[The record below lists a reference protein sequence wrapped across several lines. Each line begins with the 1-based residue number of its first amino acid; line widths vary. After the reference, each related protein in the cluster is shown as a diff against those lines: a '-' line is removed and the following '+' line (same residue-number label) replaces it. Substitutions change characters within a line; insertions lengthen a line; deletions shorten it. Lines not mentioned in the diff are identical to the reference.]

1 MATIHSAVRVFKMG
15 SVELA
20 DPDPSFPVDEVLGL
34 YRTNYPQLKSAT
46 VSDPVLESGRLIYTI
61 ELPPVKT
68 KG

>member
-1 MATIHSAVRVFKMG
+1 MHIKSLTRVFKMG

-20 DPDPSFPVDEVLGL
+20 DPGPSLSPKEVLDM
-34 YRTNYPQLKSAT
+34 YSVNYPQLKSASLSEPN
-46 VSDPVLESGRLIYTI
+46 VVADRLVYSI

>member
-1 MATIHSAVRVFKMG
+1 MSTLKKAQRVFKMG

-20 DPDPSFPVDEVLGL
+20 DPDPSMTTKQVIEL
-34 YRTNYPQLKSAT
+34 YAANYPQLRNST
-46 VSDPVLESGRLIYTI
+46 VSDPQLIADRLVYSF

>member
-1 MATIHSAVRVFKMG
+1 MTTIKQAQRVFKMG

-20 DPDPSFPVDEVLGL
+20 DPDPSMTPDQVIGL
-34 YRTNYPQLKSAT
+34 YAANYPQLKNAT
-46 VSDPVLESGRLIYTI
+46 VTDPQLVANRLVYSF

>member
-1 MATIHSAVRVFKMG
+1 MATLTTATRVFKMG

-20 DPDPSFPVDEVLGL
+20 DPDPSMTPEKVVTL
-34 YRTNYPQLKSAT
+34 YSANYPQLKNASL
-46 VSDPVLESGRLIYTI
+46 SSPSLESGRLVFTI

>member
-1 MATIHSAVRVFKMG
+1 MATLTKATRVFKMG

-20 DPDPSFPVDEVLGL
+20 DPDPSMTPEKVVK
-34 YRTNYPQLKSAT
+34 QLKNASL
-46 VSDPVLESGRLIYTI
+46 SSPSLESGRLVFTI

>member
-1 MATIHSAVRVFKMG
+1 MTVITSAIRVFKMG

-20 DPDPSFPVDEVLGL
+20 DPDPSQTPKQVLAL
-34 YRTNYPQLKSAT
+34 YSNNYPQLKNAT
-46 VSDPVLESGRLIYTI
+46 LPEPELVAGRLVYSI